1 MAQQERRTIKWLE
14 GDDCPGEREQFL
26 QPDHIQKEDS
36 LRGWRDREI
45 KGVLSLSSFSVGL
58 VFSRNKDLKH
68 KVIHLSAEEWIYR
81 RLKKAI
87 EPMEG
92 NQRMQQVSLLI
103 SQGSLQVIAVKEVGK
118 QMSAKETVEEKKIS
132 LQAEEKERRE
142 AKKRRR

>member
-1 MAQQERRTIKWLE
+1 
-14 GDDCPGEREQFL
+14 
-26 QPDHIQKEDS
+26 
-36 LRGWRDREI
+36 
-45 KGVLSLSSFSVGL
+45 
-58 VFSRNKDLKH
+58 
-68 KVIHLSAEEWIYR
+68 
-81 RLKKAI
+81 
-87 EPMEG
+87 MEG